1 VSCPWCSSPTTFGSI
16 PAKCLQKFMDLLVAI
31 QRDGTL
37 RHLKLD
43 ARATA
48 AVARTFAEF
57 GAAFLGPNTEVHEY
71 EAGFQPDDD
80 GVVKLDFELPE
91 ALRQCGKSKPSDLKV
106 AEPKLV
112 RDEPP
117 SALVAIEHGR
127 APRFTFQAVDNRNLL
142 RAGGVLLFNPK
153 GFSINPDT
161 AIAISSRVDAVYK
174 GKHLYFK
181 NEHTARRFL
190 NIDQLFRAVTDD
202 QLEQLFSQKIF
213 AKVDLSGIKTVAT
226 VPLRRKLHAVLA
238 SGREIKP
245 KILQAVG
252 ERVGHA
258 IEIRKGA
265 LVVPT
270 ERAEFREFVR
280 ILADDY
286 LESLQH
292 EDQLYVT
299 NSKRRVKAK

>member
-1 VSCPWCSSPTTFGSI
+1 VS
-16 PAKCLQKFMDLLVAI
+16 
-31 QRDGTL
+31 R
-37 RHLKLD
+37 
-43 ARATA
+43 
-48 AVARTFAEF
+48 
-57 GAAFLGPNTEVHEY
+57 
-71 EAGFQPDDD
+71 
-80 GVVKLDFELPE
+80 
-91 ALRQCGKSKPSDLKV
+91 
-106 AEPKLV
+106 
-112 RDEPP
+112 EPP

-127 APRFTFQAVDNRNLL
+127 SPRFTFQAVDNRNLL

-153 GFSINPDT
+153 GFSVNPDT
-161 AIAISSRVDAVYK
+161 AISISSRVDAIYK

-190 NIDQLFRAVTDD
+190 DLDHLFRAVTDD
-202 QLEQLFSQKIF
+202 ELDQLFRQKMF
-213 AKVDLSGIKTVAT
+213 ANVNLASVKSVAT
-226 VPLRRKLHAVLA
+226 VPLRRKLHAVLT

-252 ERVGHA
+252 QRVGHA

-270 ERAEFREFVR
+270 ERAEFRDFVR

-292 EDQLYVT
+292 QDQLYLT
-299 NSKRRVKAK
+299 NSKRRVKGK